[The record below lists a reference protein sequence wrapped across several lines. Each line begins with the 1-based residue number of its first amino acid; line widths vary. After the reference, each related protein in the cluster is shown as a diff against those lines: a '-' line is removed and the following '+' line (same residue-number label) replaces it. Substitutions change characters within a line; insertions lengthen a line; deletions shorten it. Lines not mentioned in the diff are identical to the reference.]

1 MEGTVK
7 WFDGKKGYGFIVSSD
22 GQEYFVHY
30 TAVPRGVR
38 LRENDKVSFEAAETQ
53 RGKQAQNVQLLE
65 KGQAEEKKPMQK
77 SPQEDSE
84 ESEEDDYQEA
94 A

>member
-7 WFDGKKGYGFIVSSD
+7 WFDGKKGYGFIVASD
-22 GQEYFVHY
+22 GQEYFVHF
-30 TAVPRGVR
+30 TAVPKGIR
-38 LRENDKVSFEAAETQ
+38 LRENDKVSFDAADTE

-65 KGQAEEKKPMQK
+65 KGQAPPRKPM
-77 SPQEDSE
+77 SSASQEE
-84 ESEEDDYQEA
+84 ESYEDNEA

>member
-7 WFDGKKGYGFIVSSD
+7 WFDGKKGYGFIVASD
-22 GQEYFVHY
+22 GKEYFVHF
-30 TAVPRGVR
+30 TAIPKGLR
-38 LRENDKVSFEAAETQ
+38 LRENDKVSFDAVDTE

-65 KGQAEEKKPMQK
+65 KGQAPERKPMHGAASQE
-77 SPQEDSE
+77 EDSY
-84 ESEEDDYQEA
+84 EDNEA

>member
-30 TAVPRGVR
+30 TAVPKGVR
-38 LRENDKVSFEAAETQ
+38 LRENDKVSFDAADTQ

-65 KGQAEEKKPMQK
+65 KGQAPVRERKP
-77 SPQEDSE
+77 SREDDSE
-84 ESEEDDYQEA
+84 ESEEEDLQ
-94 A
+94 

>member
-7 WFDGKKGYGFIVSSD
+7 WFDGKKGYGFIVASD
-22 GQEYFVHY
+22 GQEYFVHF
-30 TAVPRGVR
+30 TAVPKGIR
-38 LRENDKVSFEAAETQ
+38 LRENDKVSFDAADTE

-65 KGQAEEKKPMQK
+65 KGQAPPRKPMHGAA
-77 SPQEDSE
+77 PEEDSYE
-84 ESEEDDYQEA
+84 ENEA

>member
-22 GQEYFVHY
+22 GQEFFVHF
-30 TAVPRGVR
+30 TAVPKGLR
-38 LRENDKVSFEAAETQ
+38 LRENDKVSFDAVDTE

-65 KGQAEEKKPMQK
+65 KGSAPERSRPM
-77 SPQEDSE
+77 SRT
-84 ESEEDDYQEA
+84 SEEDEYQEA

>member
-22 GQEYFVHY
+22 GQEFFVHF
-30 TAVPRGVR
+30 TAVPKEVR
-38 LRENDKVSFEAAETQ
+38 LRENDKVSFDAVETE

-65 KGQAEEKKPMQK
+65 KGPAPERKPMHQ
-77 SPQEDSE
+77 SPEEESSE
-84 ESEEDDYQEA
+84 ENY
-94 A
+94 

>member
-65 KGQAEEKKPMQK
+65 KGSAPERSPMRK
-77 SPQEDSE
+77 TSE
-84 ESEEDDYQEA
+84 EEETEENY
-94 A
+94 

>member
-22 GQEYFVHY
+22 GQEFFVHY

-38 LRENDKVSFEAAETQ
+38 LQENDKVSFDAVDTE

-65 KGQAEEKKPMQK
+65 KGSAPERKPMGRA
-77 SPQEDSE
+77 PQEDSE
-84 ESEEDDYQEA
+84 DSEESY
-94 A
+94 

>member
-7 WFDGKKGYGFIVSSD
+7 WFDGKKGYGFIVASD
-22 GQEYFVHY
+22 GQEYFVHF
-30 TAVPRGVR
+30 TAVPKGLR
-38 LRENDKVSFEAAETQ
+38 LRENDKVSFDAADTE

-65 KGQAEEKKPMQK
+65 KGSAPERRPMRGNAEED
-77 SPQEDSE
+77 E
-84 ESEEDDYQEA
+84 YQEA

>member
-7 WFDGKKGYGFIVSSD
+7 WFDGKKGYGFIVSTD

-30 TAVPRGVR
+30 TAVPRGLR
-38 LRENDKVSFEAAETQ
+38 LRENDKVSFDAVDTE

-65 KGQAEEKKPMQK
+65 KGQA
-77 SPQEDSE
+77 SPVQETPREDSE
-84 ESEEDDYQEA
+84 ESDEDEA
-94 A
+94 